1 MVVPLLVRKVENSIR
16 AVIILQYTEAA
27 FDLTY
32 DVLLLN
38 TVEEDTRLLLPLIAV
53 TSSLI
58 VVI

>member
-1 MVVPLLVRKVENSIR
+1 MVVPLLVRKVENSVGV
-16 AVIILQYTEAA
+16 VIILQHTEAA

-38 TVEEDTRLLLPLIAV
+38 TVEEDTRLLLPLIALA
-53 TSSLI
+53 SPLI

>member
-1 MVVPLLVRKVENSIR
+1 MVVPLLVRKVENSVR
-16 AVIILQYTEAA
+16 AVIILQHAEAA

-38 TVEEDTRLLLPLIAV
+38 TVEEDTRLLLPLIAL
-53 TSSLI
+53 TSPLI